1 MKKTM
6 KKILAIVL
14 AIFMIVSTVP
24 MAFAATTVAEGTV
37 CDGITWVL
45 DSDGTLT
52 INGTGE
58 VPNSW
63 YEDRPWSE
71 YNDTI
76 QNIVVGE
83 GITELNGT
91 VFYKANNA
99 ETLTLPST
107 LTFCDSYIF
116 GDSQYTL
123 EEIIVAPENTTY
135 KSIDGILFTEDE
147 KTLVLYPSAKEGT
160 EYTIPASVTKLGKI
174 SFQVNQNL
182 EKIIIP
188 DTVTALDNYCFSRT
202 NIKTFEIGSSITEIP
217 YRCFYGNDAEVLAIP
232 DTVTT
237 LDDYVF
243 QSMSD
248 LKTLILGSGLKTIG
262 EDIVDQTYEL
272 TTIHYKGTQETW
284 DAISIN
290 EDNAALAEKEL
301 HFVSSDEKAGVSAT
315 CGEEGHTAGLYCEIC
330 ETYLT
335 GEVIEATGEHD
346 YTDSVCENCGEVCT
360 HIDDNYDE
368 ICDDCG
374 ATTPLKPAEIN
385 VWDTVY
391 ISEEKSEV
399 VVKFTPEKSDNYVI
413 VSDNGGNDDDID
425 PYVTVYNSDSEEVVS
440 DDDSDYE
447 DTYNFYCEF
456 YGEAGETYFIELS
469 CYDSDVE
476 YDYIVRRNVR
486 IAHQP
491 TTDEPYVE
499 LNTDED
505 AEYQWYSEKIV
516 GDEIT
521 DEDAEAYSYDGETAT
536 YDAKTGWTPVL
547 DVDNCY
553 SSATIELNEGDTVI
567 VEFAESGF
575 DFCGFWDFDAEYQGD
590 GCGEENG
597 VLTYEFTMHSDGIY
611 TIYTS
616 SSVAH
621 KIYIGDSEKVK
632 LNGETSST
640 LKNPVVGTRYF
651 CEVTLSDGVVLK
663 SDIFKYNYAI
673 THQPTANEPYVELND
688 DTDATYQWYTVEESI
703 LEITDENAEI
713 CTAINDSEYDAENG
727 WSGAYTGRL
736 EGLYDYYNYF
746 SLPLKAGDII
756 TIEFTEE
763 FYGTIDFYSNVS
775 GHKSYDIE
783 GEDTCEI
790 TVSYDGEYTI
800 SAYKLP
806 ENDIVNIKA
815 SVEDY
820 EYTPIDDATE
830 AVYAATD
837 DSLYACEVTFANG
850 KIEMS
855 DVYEGPHP
863 HDYKAVVTEPTCT
876 ENGYT
881 TYTCTTCNDTYI
893 DNETDAL
900 GHDYEVLVTE
910 PTCTAGGYTTYSCTN
925 CDNAR
930 IDDETDAA
938 GHDDTD
944 NDGYCNICDEL
955 ICDHNCHKGGLAGF
969 FWRITRFFNK
979 LFKTNQYCECGAAHY

>member
-6 KKILAIVL
+6 KKTLAIVL
-14 AIFMIVSTVP
+14 AIFMIVTTIP
-24 MAFAATTVAEGTV
+24 IAFAATTVAEGTAGEGV
-37 CDGITWVL
+37 NWVL
-45 DSDGTLT
+45 DSEGTLA
-52 INGTGE
+52 ISGTGAL
-58 VPNSW
+58 PYYWLSTTTP
-63 YEDRPWSE
+63 PWSE

-83 GITELNGT
+83 GITELTGT
-91 VFYKANNA
+91 VFYEANNA

-107 LTFCDSYIF
+107 LTFCDEYIF
-116 GDSQYTL
+116 GGEPCNL
-123 EEIIVAPENTTY
+123 KEINVAPENTTY

-147 KTLVLYPSAKEGT
+147 KTLVLYPAGKEGT
-160 EYTIPASVTKLGKI
+160 EYTIPASVTKIGES
-174 SFQVNQNL
+174 SFESNWNL

-188 DTVTALDNYCFSRT
+188 DTVTTLENYCFSST

-217 YRCFYGNDAEVLAIP
+217 YRCFFCNDAEVLAIP

-237 LDDYVF
+237 LDDFVF
-243 QSMSD
+243 QTMGE
-248 LKTLILGSGLKTIG
+248 LKILILGSGLKTIG
-262 EDIVDQTYEL
+262 KDMVDQTYEL

-301 HFVSSDEKAGVSAT
+301 HFVTSDEKAGVSAT
-315 CGEEGHTAGLYCEIC
+315 CGKAGHTAGLYCEIC

-346 YTDSVCENCGEVCT
+346 YNDGVCENCGEVCT

-374 ATTPLKPAEIN
+374 AETPMKPAEIN

-425 PYVTVYNSDSEEVVS
+425 PYVTVYNSDFEEVVS
-440 DDDSDYE
+440 DDDNDYE

-469 CYDSDVE
+469 CYDYDVE
-476 YDYIVRRNVR
+476 YDYVVRRNVR
-486 IAHQP
+486 ITHQP
-491 TTDEPYVE
+491 TTNEPYIE

-505 AEYQWYSEKIV
+505 AEYQWYSENI
-516 GDEIT
+516 
-521 DEDAEAYSYDGETAT
+521 
-536 YDAKTGWTPVL
+536 
-547 DVDNCY
+547 
-553 SSATIELNEGDTVI
+553 
-567 VEFAESGF
+567 
-575 DFCGFWDFDAEYQGD
+575 
-590 GCGEENG
+590 
-597 VLTYEFTMHSDGIY
+597 
-611 TIYTS
+611 
-616 SSVAH
+616 
-621 KIYIGDSEKVK
+621 K

-640 LKNPVVGTRYF
+640 LQNPVIGTRYF
-651 CEVTLSDGVVLK
+651 CEVALSDGVVLK

-727 WSGAYTGRL
+727 WSGAYTGRV
-736 EGLYDYYNYF
+736 EGLYDCYNYF

-763 FYGTIDFYSNVS
+763 FYGTLIFYSNIS
-775 GHKSYDIE
+775 GHESYDIG

-790 TVSYDGEYTI
+790 TVVYDGKYTI

-806 ENDIVNIKA
+806 ENNIVNIKA

-820 EYTPIDDATE
+820 EYTLVDNATE

-837 DSLYACEVTFANG
+837 DSLYVCKVTFADG
-850 KIEMS
+850 TTEMS
-855 DVYEGPHP
+855 DFYKGPHP
-863 HDYKAVVTEPTCT
+863 HDYKAVVTDPTCT
-876 ENGYT
+876 EDGYT
-881 TYTCTTCNDTYI
+881 TYTCSTCNDTYI
-893 DNETDAL
+893 DDETDAL
-900 GHDYEVLVTE
+900 GHDYKAVVTD
-910 PTCTAGGYTTYSCTN
+910 PTCTEDGYTTYTCSTCGNTFV
-925 CDNAR
+925 
-930 IDDETDAA
+930 DDETDAT
-938 GHDDTD
+938 GHDETD
-944 NDGYCNICDEL
+944 NDGYCDICDEL
-955 ICDHNCHKGGLAGF
+955 ICDHNCHKGGISGF
-969 FWRITRFFNK
+969 FWSIINFFNK
-979 LFKTNQYCECGAAHY
+979 LFKINPNCECGAAHY